1 LDLIRERKPPFSPEA
16 VTEEFA
22 KTIRGYRCTKVW
34 GDRYGGEWPRE
45 QFRNYG
51 VDYEPSEKPK
61 SDLYKELLAPINSG
75 ALAIAYKNPG
85 VPGFR
90 NPIVFPKIAVV

>member
-1 LDLIRERKPPFSPEA
+1 M
-16 VTEEFA
+16 
-22 KTIRGYRCTKVW
+22 W

-45 QFRNYG
+45 QFRKYG